1 MTAEQHAYAILNAIQ
16 ESEAAGFMVEV
27 SNGRCAGL
35 IVADV
40 YVLAEPDEEDEPWD
54 MVMSS

>member
-1 MTAEQHAYAILNAIQ
+1 MTAEEHAYAILSAIQ
-16 ESEAAGFMVEV
+16 TAEAAGFMVEI

-40 YVLAEPDEEDEPWD
+40 YVLAEPSEEDEPWD
-54 MVMSS
+54 MVASS